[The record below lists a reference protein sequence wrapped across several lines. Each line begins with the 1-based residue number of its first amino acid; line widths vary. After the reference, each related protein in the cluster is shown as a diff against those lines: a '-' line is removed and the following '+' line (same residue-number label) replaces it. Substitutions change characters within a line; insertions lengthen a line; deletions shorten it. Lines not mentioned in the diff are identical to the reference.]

1 MTEVEKARQVLRDN
15 GYFVDNLWHVDDVK
29 ERYNCT
35 DDEQAQEILYN
46 ALTKEVK
53 SLRHEVGV
61 LTSELDELRYLMK
74 TEQVGALVIK
84 NKKNIEK
91 NIILEAK
98 NKRLKEEY
106 DRMFVE
112 LIKIKNR

>member
-46 ALTKEVK
+46 ALTNDGTMEQ
-53 SLRHEVGV
+53 LWFAIGFAADEEG
-61 LTSELDELRYLMK
+61 LT
-74 TEQVGALVIK
+74 
-84 NKKNIEK
+84 
-91 NIILEAK
+91 
-98 NKRLKEEY
+98 LK
-106 DRMFVE
+106 
-112 LIKIKNR
+112 